1 MGLARLWSFVAARA
15 LIPLNG
21 VQQEKPDMSEKTQ
34 ARKAALREKLIEL
47 AEAQIAEAGLSS
59 LRARSL
65 AKEAGC
71 AVGAIYTH
79 FDDLNALVLE
89 VNGRTFRRLGATVA
103 QSVTQAAGAA
113 PRDRLIAMS
122 HAYLH
127 FASDQP
133 TLWRA
138 LFDIEMST
146 DGPVPQWYL
155 DALGG
160 LFSYIA
166 EPLADLFPDMPESE
180 LDLLTRALF
189 SSVHGIVL
197 LGLEQRISAVPLD
210 KIEIMIAQV
219 LSRIQ

>member
-1 MGLARLWSFVAARA
+1 
-15 LIPLNG
+15 
-21 VQQEKPDMSEKTQ
+21 MSEATQ

-47 AEAQIAEAGLSS
+47 AEAQIAKEGLSS

-79 FDDLNALVLE
+79 FDDLNALILE
-89 VNGRTFRRLGATVA
+89 VNGRTFRRLGTAVA
-103 QSVTQAAGAA
+103 ESVKQAADQP

-127 FASDQP
+127 FADDQLS
-133 TLWRA
+133 LWRA
-138 LFDIEMST
+138 LFDVEMSI
-146 DGPVPQWYL
+146 DGPVPHWYL

-166 EPLADLFPDMPESE
+166 EPLADMFPDMPEQE
-180 LDLLTRALF
+180 LDLMTRALF

-197 LGLEQRISAVPLD
+197 LGLEKRISGVPLD
-210 KIEIMIAQV
+210 QIEIMIAQV

>member
-1 MGLARLWSFVAARA
+1 
-15 LIPLNG
+15 
-21 VQQEKPDMSEKTQ
+21 MSEKTK

-47 AEAQIAEAGLSS
+47 AEAQIAAEGLPS

-79 FDDLNALVLE
+79 FDDLNALTLE
-89 VNGRTFRRLGATVA
+89 VNGRTFRRLGAKVA
-103 QSVTQAAGAA
+103 EAVAESASQP

-122 HAYLH
+122 HAYLY
-127 FASDQP
+127 FAAEQP

-138 LFDIEMST
+138 LFDVEMST
-146 DGPVPQWYL
+146 DGPVPQWYM

-160 LFSYIA
+160 LFSYIS
-166 EPLADLFPDMPESE
+166 EPLAEIFPDMHEQD
-180 LDLLTRALF
+180 LDLMTRALF

-197 LGLEQRISAVPLD
+197 LGLEQRISGVPLPLL
-210 KIEIMIAQV
+210 KKMIAQV
-219 LSRIQ
+219 LSRIS